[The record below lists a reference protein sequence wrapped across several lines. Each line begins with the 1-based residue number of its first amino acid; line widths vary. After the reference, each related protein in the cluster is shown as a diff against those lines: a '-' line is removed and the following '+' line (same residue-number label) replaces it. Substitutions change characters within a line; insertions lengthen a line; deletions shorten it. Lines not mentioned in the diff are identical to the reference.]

1 MLKANEVVP
10 FKLKNVVPAMC
21 KGRTYVPMTEGLKFS
36 IRGIAINVWPAR
48 GEDGDEMMTKDDKPI
63 TRRAGYFLI
72 NDDAYSSVSGYTAI
86 EQLISCAPEIL
97 DRAEPGTYEVPQIA
111 AIPVSTISV
120 KEKMGKKE
128 YDYIAFEPE

>member
-36 IRGIAINVWPAR
+36 IRGIAINVWAAR
-48 GEDGDEMMTKDDKPI
+48 GEDGNEMMTKDERLI
-63 TRRAGYFLI
+63 TRRAAYFLI
-72 NDDAYSSVSGYTAI
+72 NDDAYSSVSGHTAV

-97 DRAEPGTYEVPQIA
+97 DRVEPGTYEASQIE
-111 AIPVSTISV
+111 PISV
-120 KEKMGKKE
+120 TTITVTEKMGQKE
-128 YDYIAFEPE
+128 YPYIAFEPE

>member
-21 KGRTYVPMTEGLKFS
+21 KGRFYVPMTEGLKFN

-48 GEDGDEMMTKDDKPI
+48 GEDGDEMMTKDDKLI

-97 DRAEPGTYEVPQIA
+97 DRAEPGTYEAPQIGP
-111 AIPVSTISV
+111 IPVSTISV
-120 KEKMGKKE
+120 KERMGKKE